1 MKKVIL
7 LLSLAPALLAP
18 ARAAAQTV
26 RGQVVGSGAEGAI
39 AGARVLLLD
48 NAGRRVAA
56 AVTGPDGAYRLVAPT
71 GGSYLL
77 RVERIGFA
85 ATSAR
90 VELRDGG
97 VIERRLVSGTRP
109 VMLAGVTALSGRA
122 SRCQVRPDS
131 GQQTATLWE
140 EARKAL
146 DLANRTRAERLYL
159 YRLRNVVRDLG
170 GPGMQVRSERVAET
184 SGASAQ
190 PFFSAPLAELAANG
204 FIQQVGD
211 SLRYYAPGAEVLLS
225 DAFLDTHCFRLAAA
239 ADSPGV
245 VGLAFE
251 PVRGRRTI
259 DVRGV
264 LWLDRATAQLRWLD
278 YAYTDPPLPGPEG
291 VPGGR
296 IEFKRLPNAAWIVSR
311 WLVRMPYEERHTAR
325 DPADPAPPPTLA
337 VREKLAEVVDVV
349 TRGGEHVDMAPPA
362 YATLEGVVFDST
374 RGAPVY
380 GARVFLSGTNHAA
393 VTDSAGR
400 FVLGELRPGTYTLS
414 FASARID
421 TLGYVPPPQQVTLA
435 ANAVERRELTVP
447 AGAGAAAAEAAALAS
462 AVRAAES
469 PGAAVPLRPVNAV
482 GIVRSRTL
490 EASGFYARR
499 HRGMGVFLTDSAFNR
514 NTPLE
519 NVLRTI
525 PGVRVIR
532 LATNSLGSSIVGDR
546 DRPVGTG
553 TRSETRVVSA
563 RSGVSP
569 SVSQTGNNSV
579 RYCYIPVYVDGVEA
593 VRGDEIQ
600 GNDLGQVKLERVI
613 GVEVYRSASEA
624 PVEFGGINNPCG
636 VILVWTE
643 AGPRGSGN

>member
-1 MKKVIL
+1 MKKIVPL
-7 LLSLAPALLAP
+7 LCLPIALLAP

-77 RVERIGFA
+77 RVERIGFS
-85 ATSAR
+85 ATSTR

-109 VMLAGVTALSGRA
+109 VMLAGVTAQSGGG
-122 SRCQVRPDS
+122 RCQVRPDS
-131 GQQTATLWE
+131 GQQTATVWE

-146 DLANRTRAERLYL
+146 DLANRTQAERLYR
-159 YRLRNVVRDLG
+159 YRLRNVLRDLG
-170 GPGMQVRSERVAET
+170 GPGMQVRSEQVADT
-184 SGASAQ
+184 TGASAQ

-211 SLRYYAPGAEVLLS
+211 SLRYYAPDAEVLLS
-225 DAFLDTHCFRLAAA
+225 DAFLDTHCFRIAAA
-239 ADSPGV
+239 SDTPGV

-251 PVRGRRTI
+251 PVRGRRMA

-264 LWLDRATAQLRWLD
+264 LWVDRATSELRWLD
-278 YAYTDPPLPGPEG
+278 YAYTNAPLPGPEG

-447 AGAGAAAAEAAALAS
+447 AAAGAAAAALLAS

-469 PGAAVPLRPVNAV
+469 PNAAVPLRGVRAV
-482 GIVRSRTL
+482 GESRSAVL
-490 EASGFYARR
+490 ESNGFYARR
-499 HRGMGVFLTDSAFNR
+499 QRGMGVFLTDSAFNR
-514 NTPLE
+514 NTPIE
-519 NVLRTI
+519 NVLRRITGI
-525 PGVRVIR
+525 HVVRVSTGR
-532 LATNSLGSSIVGDR
+532 GG
-546 DRPVGTG
+546 RPGAIDAG
-553 TRSETRVVSA
+553 TRSETRVVSG
-563 RSGVSP
+563 RSGITP
-569 SVSQTGNNSV
+569 TLTQNGDNSV
-579 RYCYIPVYVDGVEA
+579 TYCYLPIYVDGVEA
-593 VRGDEIQ
+593 VRATESQ
-600 GNDLGQVKLERVI
+600 GNDIAGVSLERVI
-613 GVEVYRSASEA
+613 AIEVYRSGAES
-624 PVEFGGINNPCG
+624 PPEFGGVTNRCG

-643 AGPRGSGN
+643 TGPRGGRSSASRP